1 MIMGKCSN
9 RIFNKIKINRQIK
22 MKMMKVKLQMKME
35 ILNKIM
41 NNMNKMKINNMMAIC
56 KMDNNNKMITQ
67 AKK

>member
-22 MKMMKVKLQMKME
+22 IKMMKVKLQMKME

-41 NNMNKMKINNMMAIC
+41 SNMNKMKINNMMAIC